1 MDERKML
8 VLISRLGRI
17 VQIQR
22 VSAILN
28 NYKIILIEADCRSVE
43 TISYVQYLQWCF
55 LNFAAVAWPDYDIRD
70 HDSIGLYGIQVSW
83 RARWKKGVSDDMK
96 LKSKL
101 VLFSFGNIV
110 TKAGFHVRS
119 TIVHLFLDLR
129 SKIWRISVLLLRKKI
144 FLNWTRSSEA
154 WLISFVLCLN

>member
-1 MDERKML
+1 ML

-55 LNFAAVAWPDYDIRD
+55 LNFAAVA
-70 HDSIGLYGIQVSW
+70 
-83 RARWKKGVSDDMK
+83 
-96 LKSKL
+96 
-101 VLFSFGNIV
+101 
-110 TKAGFHVRS
+110 
-119 TIVHLFLDLR
+119 
-129 SKIWRISVLLLRKKI
+129 
-144 FLNWTRSSEA
+144 
-154 WLISFVLCLN
+154 